1 MEIITRTCLPRSVLS
16 LRLHLHVP
24 RQIQDIWVMDSSSY
38 SHLNSRYSYLNKM
51 LNNNMS
57 LGCSSAISSSI
68 YQKTAESTQPRPLCY
83 STGYRKRPTYLVNAS
98 WGI

>member
-1 MEIITRTCLPRSVLS
+1 
-16 LRLHLHVP
+16 
-24 RQIQDIWVMDSSSY
+24 
-38 SHLNSRYSYLNKM
+38 
-51 LNNNMS
+51 MS

-83 STGYRKRPTYLVNAS
+83 STGYRKRPTYLLNAS

>member
-1 MEIITRTCLPRSVLS
+1 
-16 LRLHLHVP
+16 
-24 RQIQDIWVMDSSSY
+24 
-38 SHLNSRYSYLNKM
+38 
-51 LNNNMS
+51 MS

-68 YQKTAESTQPRPLCY
+68 YQKTAKSTQPRPLCY

>member
-1 MEIITRTCLPRSVLS
+1 
-16 LRLHLHVP
+16 
-24 RQIQDIWVMDSSSY
+24 MDSSSY

-51 LNNNMS
+51 LNNIMS
-57 LGCSSAISSSI
+57 LGCSSSSISSSI

-83 STGYRKRPTYLVNAS
+83 STGYRERPTYLVNAS

>member
-1 MEIITRTCLPRSVLS
+1 
-16 LRLHLHVP
+16 
-24 RQIQDIWVMDSSSY
+24 
-38 SHLNSRYSYLNKM
+38 
-51 LNNNMS
+51 MS

-83 STGYRKRPTYLVNAS
+83 FTRYRKRPPYLANAN